1 MLLRGI
7 SVLTVVLWGVV
18 CAVAQG
24 PSSRPAGDLVPIKL
38 ELPRPQFV
46 GTPKNIPP
54 GSTVEKPTGKP
65 RPPFLAPAG
74 VTNVALKKPVTSSDA
89 NPIIGS
95 LDLVTD
101 GNKEAEEGNWV
112 ELGPDVQWVQIDLQ
126 KRHVLHAIVFWHY
139 HADPRIFR
147 DVVVQV
153 SDDPDFI
160 ENVKTLFN
168 NDQDNSAGLGVGK
181 DREYFETSEGKLID
195 AGGVEARYVRLY
207 SRGSTADGQNQYLE
221 VEVYGLPGK

>member
-1 MLLRGI
+1 MLLRGTC
-7 SVLTVVLWGVV
+7 VLTMVLSAAV
-18 CAVAQG
+18 CAMAQG

-38 ELPRPQFV
+38 ELPKPQFV

-54 GSTVEKPTGKP
+54 GTTVEKPTGKP

-112 ELGPDVQWVQIDLQ
+112 ELGPELQWVQIDLE
-126 KRHVLHAIVFWHY
+126 KPHRIYAIVFWHY

-153 SDDPDFI
+153 SDDKDFVR
-160 ENVKTLFN
+160 NVKTLFN
-168 NDQDNSAGLGVGK
+168 NDQDDSSGLGVGK
-181 DREYFETSEGKLID
+181 DREYFETSEGKLVD
-195 AGGVEARYVRLY
+195 AGGVVARYVRLY

-221 VEVYGLPGK
+221 VEVYGIPDK